1 MITPKDRIQ
10 ITLKNL
16 EFSFN
21 YHLLL
26 AKTPWLAKSANP
38 FIPAF
43 DDKSLIFIHVP
54 KAAGSSVSS
63 ALFGGNTGHKPISRF
78 YAYDPMKTRN
88 YFSFTFVR
96 NPWDRLWSAY
106 RYFNAVVGKTAHR
119 DHRWATKMLVD
130 KPDFES
136 FVLALNKKNYRS
148 NIKKYDH
155 FRDQA
160 AWVCFDGNLK
170 VDFVGRF
177 ESLSSDF
184 SHICQSVGIDV
195 PQLKKVRVSSNSDNY
210 KQQYSPRM
218 VAIVEDVYKKDIELF
233 GYSFD

>member
-26 AKTPWLAKSANP
+26 AKTPWPAKSTNP

-78 YAYDPMKTRN
+78 YAHDPIKTRN

-106 RYFNAVVGKTAHR
+106 RYFNAVVGQTAHR
-119 DHRWATKMLVD
+119 DHRWATKMLSD
-130 KPDFES
+130 NSDFES
-136 FVLALNKKNYRS
+136 FVLGLNQKNYRS
-148 NIKKYDH
+148 HIKKYDH

-160 AWVCFDGNLK
+160 DWVCVDGRLM

-177 ESLSSDF
+177 ETLSSDF
-184 SHICQSVGIDV
+184 SYICQNAGIDV
-195 PQLKKVRVSSNSDNY
+195 PELKKIRASSNDVNY
-210 KQQYSPRM
+210 KHQYSPRLA
-218 VAIVEDVYKKDIELF
+218 AIVEDVYRKDIELF